1 MKESIHK
8 ALDGCG
14 QARIAAD
21 SSRQRGSLPTG
32 NDKRKSI
39 PVFAGCFVYFPDALV
54 AVAQHSQAGN
64 DQHNSGEPL
73 HWARDKSTDEL
84 GSLSRHL
91 LDIAKLR
98 GMDSGPTTLDEEF
111 EHARAVAWRALANLQ
126 KTCEARAEQ
135 KSNSQKFAVRKTDA
149 ELAASK
155 RREILAEGRKH
166 VERLQYT
173 WAADFDGTLHIFKDG
188 EEVGSIDGTYGF
200 DSEVEAVDHWIMV
213 TKEPT

>member
-54 AVAQHSQAGN
+54 
-64 DQHNSGEPL
+64 
-73 HWARDKSTDEL
+73 
-84 GSLSRHL
+84 
-91 LDIAKLR
+91 
-98 GMDSGPTTLDEEF
+98 LDEEF

-166 VERLQYT
+166 IERLQYT